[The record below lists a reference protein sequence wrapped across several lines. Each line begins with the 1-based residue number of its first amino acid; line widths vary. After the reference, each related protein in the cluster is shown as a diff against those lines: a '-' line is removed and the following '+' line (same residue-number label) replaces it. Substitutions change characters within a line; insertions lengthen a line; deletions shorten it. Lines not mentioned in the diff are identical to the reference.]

1 MPVPLEWLLGRPAL
15 GLRLLA
21 GSSAGI
27 DVEWAHAI
35 ELVDPSPWLAGGE
48 LILTTGLRMPRSVAE
63 QAAYVDRLVAH
74 GAAGLAFGVGIR
86 WAEVPRGVVDRCAA
100 AGLALLEVP
109 LPTPFIAITQA
120 VAERLAD
127 ERERALQRVVR
138 LQQSLTRTTL
148 REGMPGLVRA
158 LAKALDAAVVV
169 VDDAGGLIARS
180 PGANALVTP
189 VRRAVSSK
197 VHPARTLLL
206 DVPDEPGLE
215 LHALAGRVRREGWL
229 AVRGLDRSVPE
240 SRIVLNH
247 AISVATLD
255 LDEPTELEDARA
267 ELRAAALDLVLDS
280 PGAAGVTGVLARV
293 GFAPEEELVVLFV
306 DGLAPSPG
314 GDAVASVTTSSRPG
328 SRGTSP
334 EPSQVAAVS
343 AWLAGIPHLAVR
355 RDGGV
360 VVAVPAKA
368 ADPAVDAVTR
378 NLTGRF
384 ASGVV
389 GVSAPVSPECAADAL
404 ASACRA
410 AGAARAAG
418 SQVGRSQELA
428 LEGVLADPELRLR
441 LGELTR
447 PSLDR
452 LIADPAATEQDL
464 VRTLTAYLDHEGSW
478 ERASRALG
486 VHRHT
491 LRNRIAKVE
500 SLTGLSLDVPGN
512 RLVLSLALATTG
524 APTPRHA

>member
-1 MPVPLEWLLGRPAL
+1 MPVPLDWLLAQPAL

-21 GSSAGI
+21 GSSAGV

-63 QAAYVDRLVAH
+63 QAAYVDRLVAR

-86 WAEVPRGVVDRCAA
+86 WAEVPRGLVERCEA

-109 LPTPFIAITQA
+109 LPTPFIAVTQA
-120 VAERLAD
+120 VAQRLAD
-127 ERERALQRVVR
+127 ERERELQRVVR

-158 LAKALDAAVVV
+158 LARALDVAVLV
-169 VDDAGGLIARS
+169 VDDSGRLVARS
-180 PGANALVTP
+180 VGANALVAP
-189 VRRAVSSK
+189 VRSAVTARA
-197 VHPARTLLL
+197 HPARTLLL

-215 LHALAGRVRREGWL
+215 LHALTGRVRRQGWL
-229 AVRGLDRSVPE
+229 AVRGLDASAPE

-247 AISVATLD
+247 AISVATLN

-267 ELRAAALDLVLDS
+267 ELRAATLELVLDS
-280 PGAAGVTGVLARV
+280 PHAAGVESLLARL
-293 GFAPEEELVVLFV
+293 GFDPAEELVVLV
-306 DGLAPSPG
+306 LDDGEAGVGSG
-314 GDAVASVTTSSRPG
+314 AASG
-328 SRGTSP
+328 SGAGAFSV
-334 EPSQVAAVS
+334 SAVS
-343 AWLAGIPHLAVR
+343 ASLEDIPHLAVR
-355 RDGGV
+355 QGGGV
-360 VVAVPAKA
+360 AVAVSAKA
-368 ADPAVDAVTR
+368 ADPAVEALAAGLLDQLAGV
-378 NLTGRF
+378 
-384 ASGVV
+384 VV
-389 GVSAPVSPECAADAL
+389 GVSGPASPQSAADAL
-404 ASACRA
+404 ASARR
-410 AGAARAAG
+410 AARAAHAAG
-418 SQVGRSQELA
+418 RQVGMARELA
-428 LEGVLADPELRLR
+428 LEGVLGDPELRTR

-452 LIADPAATEQDL
+452 LLADPAATEQDL

-500 SLTGLSLDVPGN
+500 ALTGLPLDVPGN
-512 RLVLSLALATTG
+512 RLVLSLALATLD
-524 APTPRHA
+524 APD

>member
-1 MPVPLEWLLGRPAL
+1 MPVPLDWLLGRPAL

-21 GSSAGI
+21 GSSAGVE
-27 DVEWAHAI
+27 VEWAHAI

-86 WAEVPRGVVDRCAA
+86 WAEVPRGVVDRCAT

-189 VRRAVSSK
+189 VRRVVTSK

-267 ELRAAALDLVLDS
+267 ELRAAALELVLDS
-280 PGAAGVTGVLARV
+280 PGAAGVPGVLARV
-293 GFAPEEELVVLFV
+293 GFAPDEELVVLFV
-306 DGLAPSPG
+306 DESSRAGSHGTSSAPS
-314 GDAVASVTTSSRPG
+314 AASSASSV
-328 SRGTSP
+328 S
-334 EPSQVAAVS
+334 AVS
-343 AWLAGIPHLAVR
+343 AWLEGVPHLAVR
-355 RDGGV
+355 RHGGV

-368 ADPAVDAVTR
+368 TGEAVGAVRT
-378 NLTGRF
+378 NLTGRY
-384 ASGVV
+384 ANGVV
-389 GVSAPVSPECAADAL
+389 GVSAPAPHDRAADAL
-404 ASACRA
+404 ASARR
-410 AGAARAAG
+410 AARAARASG
-418 SQVGRSQELA
+418 SQVGLAQELA
-428 LEGVLADPELRLR
+428 LEGVLADPELRMR

-452 LIADPAATEQDL
+452 LLADPAATEQDL

-512 RLVLSLALATTG
+512 RLVLSLALATMD
-524 APTPRHA
+524 APMPRHA